1 MSVKTKQ
8 SYATFM
14 KCRECN
20 AEYPLT
26 RLAICNE
33 CFAPVDIIYDY
44 DSISLKPFDF
54 HNRPQNIWRYKEL
67 LPLNNNKNIID
78 LNVGYTPLIKC
89 KNLGKILGLKNLY
102 IKNDSVNPTFS
113 FKDRP
118 ANVAVSKAIEF
129 GDKVIGC
136 ASTGN
141 LAGAVAAQAAKAR
154 LNCYVLT
161 PLNTELGKLSQVAA
175 YGANIIGVN
184 GTYDDANRLAVLASE
199 EFGWNIVNVTSR
211 PYYVEGSKTMAFE
224 ILEQLNWQTPD
235 QIIIPVASGALF
247 CAINRGLNQ
256 FEQIG
261 LVNNN
266 KVKLNG
272 AQASGCSPISTA
284 FKNNQK
290 NITPVEKPDTLAKS
304 IAIGDPGDG
313 DYVLQLSKLTNGR
326 VDDVSD
332 SQITEVIKLIAKSE
346 GIFTEPAGAV
356 TVAMAQNM
364 VTNGQ
369 LDSDETVVCCVTG
382 NGLKTTEL
390 IDINKNLFKISP
402 SLDSLID
409 TVRGIN
415 NA

>member
-14 KCRECN
+14 KCRECS

-89 KNLGKILGLKNLY
+89 KNLGEILGLKNLY

-261 LVNNN
+261 LINNK

-290 NITPVEKPDTLAKS
+290 NIT
-304 IAIGDPGDG
+304 
-313 DYVLQLSKLTNGR
+313 NGR

-332 SQITEVIKLIAKSE
+332 SHITEIIKLIAKYE

-364 VTNGQ
+364 VKNGQ

-409 TVRGIN
+409 TVGGIK